1 MNRNRPPAGGVP
13 IDQDGRMRETSPDAR
28 PRSRRPT
35 WRLRSRMALATLP
48 PILVAGGLTLP
59 SLSPFSSSVD
69 EAVVPPRSDS
79 PAETVIADL
88 PLEMNEGVRRW
99 MGAFLEDP
107 EAFQAI
113 LDRKARYSA
122 MMREELE
129 SRSMPRGL
137 LYLALIESGYSNRAT
152 SELEAA
158 GVWQMMAPT
167 ATALGLRIDGW
178 VDERRDPVRA
188 TAAALDYLEQLYGE
202 FGSWYLAAAAYN
214 CGPTRVAQALRSVPE
229 PHGEEV
235 IWEILPAL
243 PPETRRFIPR
253 LVAAAHLASDPERF
267 GLQKPGGIPY
277 RYDRVFVPGG
287 TSLVTVS
294 RTLGV
299 TSLALRELNPHL
311 LRGVTPPGV
320 SYPIRVP
327 VGESPRVVAS
337 LPGRNRVRY

>member
-1 MNRNRPPAGGVP
+1 
-13 IDQDGRMRETSPDAR
+13 MRETSPSAR

-48 PILVAGGLTLP
+48 PILVVGGLTLP
-59 SLSPFSSSVD
+59 PLSFFSSTP
-69 EAVVPPRSDS
+69 EETAVPPASDS
-79 PAETVIADL
+79 SPTPVLADL

-99 MGAFLEDP
+99 MGEFLEAP
-107 EAFQAI
+107 QAFQAI

-129 SRSMPRGL
+129 SRSMPPEL

-167 ATALGLRIDGW
+167 AMAFGLRVDGW
-178 VDERRDPVRA
+178 VDERRDPVRS
-188 TAAALDYLEQLYGE
+188 TRAALDYLEELYGE

-214 CGPTRVAQALRSVPE
+214 CGPARVAQALRSVPE

-253 LVAAAHLASDPERF
+253 LVAATHVASDPERF
-267 GLQKPGGIPY
+267 GLRKPSGEPLH
-277 RYDRVFVPGG
+277 YDRVFVPGG
-287 TSLVTVS
+287 TSLLTVS
-294 RTLGV
+294 RSLGV
-299 TSLALRELNPHL
+299 TSLELRELNPHL

-337 LPGRNRVRY
+337 LSGRDRS

>member
-1 MNRNRPPAGGVP
+1 
-13 IDQDGRMRETSPDAR
+13 MRETSPSAR
-28 PRSRRPT
+28 PRSRRPR
-35 WRLRSRMALATLP
+35 WRLRSRVALAALP
-48 PILVAGGLTLP
+48 PALVMGGVTFP
-59 SLSPFSSSVD
+59 SLASFSFSSSG
-69 EAVVPPRSDS
+69 ESSAPPAPDS
-79 PAETVIADL
+79 TGFPLLVDL
-88 PLEMNEGVRRW
+88 PLEMNDAVRRW
-99 MGAFLEDP
+99 MGEFMETP
-107 EAFQAI
+107 HAFQAI
-113 LDRKARYSA
+113 LDQKARYST

-129 SRSMPRGL
+129 SRSMPPEL

-152 SELEAA
+152 SALEAA

-167 ATALGLRIDGW
+167 ATAFGLRVDGW

-188 TAAALDYLEQLYGE
+188 TRAALDYLEELHGE

-214 CGPTRVAQALRSVPE
+214 CGPARVAQALRSVPE
-229 PHGEEV
+229 PHGEDV

-253 LVAAAHLASDPERF
+253 LVAATHLASDPERF
-267 GLQKPGGIPY
+267 GLQKPSGEPY
-277 RYDRVFVPGG
+277 HYDRVFVPGG
-287 TSLVTVS
+287 TSLLAVS

-299 TSLALRELNPHL
+299 TSLELRELNPHL

-337 LPGRNRVRY
+337 LTGRDRIRY